1 MDEHHKTRRRHSV
14 EFKSRVV
21 QACNAPGASTAGVAL
36 TFGVNANLVRQW
48 RKGRGYRP
56 PGGLQAQASSQDHT
70 MTPAFVPVRLPT
82 PAPQPTPAPVD
93 IRIALCQGALAIN
106 VTWPITAAGE
116 CAAWLRELL
125 R

>member
-56 PGGLQAQASSQDHT
+56 PGGLQAQAPSQDHT
-70 MTPAFVPVRLPT
+70 VTAAAFVPMRLPT
-82 PAPQPTPAPVD
+82 AAPAD
-93 IRIALCQGALAIN
+93 IRIALCQGALAVN
-106 VTWPITAAGE
+106 VTSPTALRANARPG
-116 CAAWLRELL
+116 CASCCGDPH
-125 R
+125 